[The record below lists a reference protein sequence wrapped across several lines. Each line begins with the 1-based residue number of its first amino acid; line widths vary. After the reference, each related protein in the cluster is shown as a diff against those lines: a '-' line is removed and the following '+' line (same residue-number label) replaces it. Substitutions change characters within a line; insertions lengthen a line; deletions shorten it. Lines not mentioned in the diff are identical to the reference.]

1 MWLPDIRHSFLLLQW
16 PLIVIDVVYESMM
29 KKNYSQHFNIFTRMD
44 WQQVQSFHFADAF
57 DPDWL
62 LEQGSLSRLFSKQCR
77 QLTAHLVTQRILPAE
92 SLTDFQCSM
101 LFASGTPAEECLL
114 REVVLA
120 ADDVP
125 WLLGSTLIPRSSLS
139 DEQFD
144 LTVQGEVPLG
154 LTVFQADQ
162 VARDGLHLGQIDC
175 ELGNLAARSS
185 RLWMNQKPMLVAELF
200 LPPSPIYR
208 KD

>member
-1 MWLPDIRHSFLLLQW
+1 
-16 PLIVIDVVYESMM
+16 M
-29 KKNYSQHFNIFTRMD
+29 KQDYSQHFNIFARID
-44 WQQVQSFHFADAF
+44 WQQVQSFHFADSF

-62 LEQGSLSRLFSKQCR
+62 LEQGSLSRLFSKQCH
-77 QLTAHLVTQRILPAE
+77 QLTAHLVNQRILPAK

-101 LFASGTPAEECLL
+101 LFARGAVIEECLL

-120 ADDVP
+120 ADDIP

-144 LTVQGEVPLG
+144 LTSQGEVPLG

-162 VARDGLHLGQIDC
+162 VARDGLHLGKIDC